1 MYRRE
6 KTQERSYPSFSS
18 TILEQIERSIEEADK
33 HSCDGVGGDQLK
45 LKNQTNRAM
54 ENEDISILA
63 RACVMEYKK
72 VGDKAVSAQR
82 RRQCYDGNKLVHDHN
97 NDHDIM
103 SSESVHCYT
112 SCFASLMPKPPK
124 PVRSTTETEKNSTH
138 TRTKVDQILKSGALK
153 ICSKVKQPVNF
164 LNSLFTAKKSK
175 SSSSIPAVQSL
186 STCPSAF
193 SYPRSCLRKNSSPS
207 CRSEKL
213 GNEGIKKTVRF
224 HPVDENGRSCGQ
236 KRLYEPEEQEQK
248 DVDSWKVR
256 WSPKRKMEEGDEV
269 QMSEK
274 TQRVEKAARE
284 EFMRHYRQIQLNNCK
299 FTLRDFLCD
308 VEQVD
313 DDAVFCSSSDRFE
326 LENLE

>member
-18 TILEQIERSIEEADK
+18 TILEQIERSIIDEADK
-33 HSCDGVGGDQLK
+33 HSCGGVGGDRLK

-186 STCPSAF
+186 STW
-193 SYPRSCLRKNSSPS
+193 
-207 CRSEKL
+207 
-213 GNEGIKKTVRF
+213 IKKTVRF
-224 HPVDENGRSCGQ
+224 HPVSVIVDENGRSCGQ

>member
-6 KTQERSYPSFSS
+6 KTQERSYPSFSLS
-18 TILEQIERSIEEADK
+18 ILEQIERSIDEADK
-33 HSCDGVGGDQLK
+33 HSCGGVGGDPLK

-97 NDHDIM
+97 CINNDHDIM

-112 SCFASLMPKPPK
+112 PCLAMLMPKPSK

-153 ICSKVKQPVNF
+153 ICSKVKQPIHF

-186 STCPSAF
+186 STCPSAS
-193 SYPRSCLRKNSSPS
+193 SYPTQIMLRKNSSPS
-207 CRSEKL
+207 
-213 GNEGIKKTVRF
+213 
-224 HPVDENGRSCGQ
+224 
-236 KRLYEPEEQEQK
+236 
-248 DVDSWKVR
+248 
-256 WSPKRKMEEGDEV
+256 
-269 QMSEK
+269 
-274 TQRVEKAARE
+274 
-284 EFMRHYRQIQLNNCK
+284 
-299 FTLRDFLCD
+299 
-308 VEQVD
+308 
-313 DDAVFCSSSDRFE
+313 
-326 LENLE
+326 